1 MSILEVIIKSS
12 HGSHFQSHT
21 VRKGVEKMK
30 NNMNKAF
37 AGLVAMIVVMCAAV
51 VGRSALETEQTNAE
65 ATADPEPLVIN
76 TVEDGDDMLLTVI
89 RDNGETV
96 FQYEGNVELWKG
108 TDGKNYAILH
118 LNEEVL
124 Q

>member
-1 MSILEVIIKSS
+1 MKRIHKII
-12 HGSHFQSHT
+12 
-21 VRKGVEKMK
+21 
-30 NNMNKAF
+30 A
-37 AGLVAMIVVMCAAV
+37 LVSVPFLLIGC
-51 VGRSALETEQTNAE
+51 GTEQT
-65 ATADPEPLVIN
+65 TAPDPEPLVIN
-76 TVEDGDDMLLTVI
+76 KVEDQDDMLLTVI
-89 RDNGETV
+89 REDETV

>member
-1 MSILEVIIKSS
+1 
-12 HGSHFQSHT
+12 
-21 VRKGVEKMK
+21 MK

-51 VGRSALETEQTNAE
+51 IGRSALETEQTNAE
-65 ATADPEPLVIN
+65 PATEVRPLVIN

>member
-1 MSILEVIIKSS
+1 MEEGNMKQIHKII
-12 HGSHFQSHT
+12 
-21 VRKGVEKMK
+21 
-30 NNMNKAF
+30 A
-37 AGLVAMIVVMCAAV
+37 LVSVPFLLIGC
-51 VGRSALETEQTNAE
+51 GTEQT
-65 ATADPEPLVIN
+65 TAPDPEPLVIN

-96 FQYEGNVELWKG
+96 FQYEGDVKIWRG

>member
-1 MSILEVIIKSS
+1 MKQIHKII
-12 HGSHFQSHT
+12 
-21 VRKGVEKMK
+21 
-30 NNMNKAF
+30 A
-37 AGLVAMIVVMCAAV
+37 LVSVPFLLIGC
-51 VGRSALETEQTNAE
+51 GTEQT
-65 ATADPEPLVIN
+65 TAPDPEPLVIN
-76 TVEDGDDMLLTVI
+76 TAEDQDDLLLTVI

-96 FQYEGNVELWKG
+96 FQYDGNVELWKG

>member
-1 MSILEVIIKSS
+1 MK
-12 HGSHFQSHT
+12 
-21 VRKGVEKMK
+21 K
-30 NNMNKAF
+30 NNMHRVF
-37 AGLVAMIVVMCAAV
+37 AGLLAMIVIMCAV
-51 VGRSALETEQTNAE
+51 VIGWAAAAPEPEQT
-65 ATADPEPLVIN
+65 TAPDPEPLVIN
-76 TVEDGDDMLLTVI
+76 TAEDGDDMLLTVI

-96 FQYEGNVELWKG
+96 FQYEGKVELWKG

>member
-1 MSILEVIIKSS
+1 
-12 HGSHFQSHT
+12 
-21 VRKGVEKMK
+21 MK

-51 VGRSALETEQTNAE
+51 VGRSALETEQTK
-65 ATADPEPLVIN
+65 ADPEPLVIN

-89 RDNGETV
+89 REDETV
-96 FQYEGNVELWKG
+96 FQYAGDIELWKAA
-108 TDGKNYAILH
+108 DGKAYGIIYLD
-118 LNEEVL
+118 EEVL